1 MWFKIRCEGV
11 ELWWWVITD
20 AAFPGSL
27 RSCCEAYE
35 NLFDSCFAAFRT
47 NPRLP
52 GWRFYPLRW
61 ALITI
66 PTSLRISRKDVCSW
80 LQCWSREI
88 GFFFDTNLLLLL
100 LPPVSSILCTDVLFF
115 RWSLLS
121 QSRVP
126 SQDTLATSTRDRELR
141 CSARPSAR
149 RL

>member
-1 MWFKIRCEGV
+1 MGQDQ
-11 ELWWWVITD
+11 LWGRWALVMNDCGCCISRFFAIMLW
-20 AAFPGSL
+20 SL
-27 RSCCEAYE
+27 RKFVW
-35 NLFDSCFAAFRT
+35 LCFTAFRT
-47 NPRLP
+47 DSRLP

-66 PTSLRISRKDVCSW
+66 PTSLRISRKHVCSW
-80 LQCWSREI
+80 LQCCSREI
-88 GFFFDTNLLLLL
+88 GFFFDTNLLLL

-115 RWSLLS
+115 RWCLLS

-141 CSARPSAR
+141 CSARRSAR